1 MDRRHISS
9 IPVAA
14 LFILCLSI
22 TGCSL
27 FFKPKP
33 RSSSIWKHI
42 KKSDPYV
49 EYAFMPG
56 KEGLYKPVNP
66 HGYWMQTFINEEAL
80 ESIED
85 KRKTF
90 KDGSIIVSEKHSKE
104 KELSYILV
112 MFKDKGYNSKSGDWF
127 WEQFDITGEP
137 RQEAKEVKSISCHSD
152 RVDEAFGLIYT
163 LEFTHCV

>member
-22 TGCSL
+22 TGCTL
-27 FFKPKP
+27 FFKPKA
-33 RSSSIWKHI
+33 SSSNIWKHI

-90 KDGSIIVSEKHSKE
+90 KDGSIIVSENYSKE

-127 WEQFDITGEP
+127 WAQFDITGEP
-137 RQEAKEVKSISCHSD
+137 VQEAKPVQCISCHSE
-152 RVDEAFGLIYT
+152 REEADFVFSYT
-163 LEFTHCV
+163 LE